1 MAKGESPLNSSDDK
15 NLKYIPIDDSN
26 EKEQFYDKLLF
37 VISVISM
44 LMVCVIGFD
53 HLNYSVCCYVQP
65 YKIEPFHYGVKSSNI
80 MPFWREILN
89 FINIGSMLKIMCMV
103 VKEPS
108 KKDTDIFKLK
118 PKIIWY
124 IVSFAIEVVNIAIV
138 PPKIT
143 YGNAVLLY
151 RFIEAV
157 SFVALLLFNRL
168 SMKYIYN
175 KKSEPYKGVDD
186 SLCNKMAA
194 VMFIGLS
201 VLSGILP
208 WFLFQVASNR

>member
-1 MAKGESPLNSSDDK
+1 M
-15 NLKYIPIDDSN
+15 
-26 EKEQFYDKLLF
+26 
-37 VISVISM
+37 
-44 LMVCVIGFD
+44 
-53 HLNYSVCCYVQP
+53 
-65 YKIEPFHYGVKSSNI
+65 
-80 MPFWREILN
+80 
-89 FINIGSMLKIMCMV
+89 
-103 VKEPS
+103 
-108 KKDTDIFKLK
+108 
-118 PKIIWY
+118 
-124 IVSFAIEVVNIAIV
+124 

-208 WFLFQVASNR
+208 WFLFHVASNR

>member
-1 MAKGESPLNSSDDK
+1 MNSSDDK

-37 VISVISM
+37 VISFISM
-44 LMVCVIGFD
+44 LMVFVIGYD

-65 YKIEPFHYGVKSSNI
+65 YKIEPFRHLGRYSSI
-80 MPFWREILN
+80 MPVWREILSY
-89 FINIGSMLKIMCMV
+89 INMCSMLKIICMV
-103 VKEPS
+103 WKEPS
-108 KKDTDIFKLK
+108 KKDTDIFELK

-124 IVSFAIEVVNIAIV
+124 IVSSAIEVVNIAIV

-151 RFIEAV
+151 RFIETV

-208 WFLFQVASNR
+208 WFLFHVASNR

>member
-1 MAKGESPLNSSDDK
+1 MNSLDGK

-37 VISVISM
+37 VISFISM
-44 LMVCVIGFD
+44 LMVFVIGYD
-53 HLNYSVCCYVQP
+53 HLNYSICCYVQP
-65 YKIEPFHYGVKSSNI
+65 YKIELFRHLGRYSSI
-80 MPFWREILN
+80 MPFWREILSY
-89 FINIGSMLKIMCMV
+89 INMGSMLKIMCMV
-103 VKEPS
+103 WKNPS
-108 KKDTDIFKLK
+108 KEDNDIFELK

-124 IVSFAIEVVNIAIV
+124 IVSSAIEVVNIAIV

-186 SLCNKMAA
+186 LLANKMIA
-194 VMFIGLS
+194 VMFIGFS
-201 VLSGILP
+201 VLIVVLP
-208 WFLFQVASNR
+208 WFLFNVASNR